1 MGLQFCYFLTKR
13 QKLKKRRSDKNY
25 FCSILFIF
33 VNFVIKFVIAK
44 IFSAAIVGLDA
55 EIVEVEAAVT
65 SGLTNTVIVGLPD
78 TAVQES
84 KERVKN
90 AIKHADC
97 EYPVTRVSVNLA
109 PADLPKL
116 GTHFDLPIALAIIL
130 ASEQLSF
137 PVKHRLFLGEL
148 SLDGRLRSVPGVLAV
163 ALKASNY
170 GIKEL
175 YVPVKNAK
183 EASLI
188 QGLKVF
194 PVQSLKQIVEHLAGL
209 KPITPSLNINPETL
223 LKNAPVL
230 LDMKDIAG
238 QELAKR
244 ALEIAAAG
252 GHNVLLS
259 GPPGSGKTL
268 LARAMA
274 GILPDLNVDEV
285 LELTKIY
292 SIAGTLSGSFIS
304 SRPVRSPHH
313 TTSNVALVGGG
324 AIPRPGEIT
333 LSHRGVLFL
342 DEFPEFA
349 RNVLE
354 ALRQPLEDGVVTV
367 ARASGSFTFPAKFTL
382 IAAQN
387 PCPCGFYGDQ
397 SKKCQCSFSQI
408 LKYQKRVSG
417 PLLDRID
424 LHVEVPRLPY
434 EKMVAV
440 TETESSAVIKQRV
453 QKARAVQQAR
463 FRQSKTNSE
472 MNLLEIKQYCRL
484 GEAEEELIKQAMRRF
499 NFSGRSL
506 HRILK
511 VARTIADLAGEDS
524 INHIHLGEAIQYRPK
539 QE

>member
-1 MGLQFCYFLTKR
+1 M
-13 QKLKKRRSDKNY
+13 
-25 FCSILFIF
+25 
-33 VNFVIKFVIAK
+33 IAK
-44 IFSAAIVGLDA
+44 ILSATIVGLDA
-55 EIVEVEAAVT
+55 EIIEVEAGIT

-90 AIKHADC
+90 AIRNSDY

-116 GTHFDLPIALAIIL
+116 GTHFDLPIALAIVL
-130 ASEQLSF
+130 ASEQAVF
-137 PVKHRLFLGEL
+137 DVRNKIFLGEL
-148 SLDGRLRSVPGVLAV
+148 SLDGKLRRIPGVLAV
-163 ALKASNY
+163 AMRAKAA
-170 GIKEL
+170 GVKEL
-175 YVPVKNAK
+175 YVPLENAK
-183 EASLI
+183 EAALVSGVKI
-188 QGLKVF
+188 F
-194 PVQSLKQIVEHLAGL
+194 PAASLKQILEHLIGVKGLSIRASIDAGQIFKNTDAGL
-209 KPITPSLNINPETL
+209 
-223 LKNAPVL
+223 
-230 LDMKDIAG
+230 DMEDVAG

-274 GILPDLNVDEV
+274 GILPDLNIDEV

-292 SIAGTLSGSFIS
+292 SIAGQLKGHFIS

-324 AIPRPGEIT
+324 AVPKPGEIT
-333 LSHRGVLFL
+333 LSHRGILFL
-342 DEFPEFA
+342 DEFPEFP

-354 ALRQPLEDGVVTV
+354 ALRQPLEDGVITV

-382 IAAQN
+382 VAAQN
-387 PCPCGFYGDQ
+387 PCPCGYYGDA
-397 SKKCQCSFSQI
+397 SKKCQCLPAQI
-408 LKYQKRVSG
+408 FKYQKKISG

-434 EKMVAV
+434 EKMASDSKA
-440 TETESSAVIKQRV
+440 ESSSAIKQRV
-453 QKARAVQQAR
+453 QKARAVQAQR
-463 FRQSKTNSE
+463 FCQSKTNSE
-472 MNLLEIKQYCRL
+472 MNLLELKEHCRL
-484 GEAEEELIKQAMRRF
+484 EPYEQETLKQAMKRY

-506 HRILK
+506 HRVLK
-511 VARTIADLAGEDS
+511 VARTIADLAGS
-524 INHIHLGEAIQYRPK
+524 PGITSLYLGEAIQYRPK
-539 QE
+539 AE